1 MEVLHPRCAGLDVHK
16 DSVVACVRIASDSD
30 VKHEVRTFGT
40 TTTSLLE
47 LSDWLSEE
55 GCTHAAMEATGVYWK
70 PVWHILEDALEL
82 VLANA
87 MHIKNVPGRKTD
99 VNDATWIADLLAHG
113 LIRGSFVPDASI
125 QELRALT
132 RTRKQLV
139 REKAGHIQRLQKT
152 LEDAN
157 LKIASVAADIMGASG
172 RAIVGALIAG
182 EIDPDKLTDLT
193 RGRLKASRATIVESL
208 RGRVMANHRFLLKLH
223 FDHIKTIEQAIATV
237 DQEVD
242 ALLEPFRA
250 AARRLTT
257 MPGISDLVAE
267 VVISEIGTDMTRFP
281 TPAHLISWAGLCP
294 RNDESAGKR
303 RSTRLR
309 KGAPWLKTTLVQA
322 AWCATRA
329 KKSYLSAQFFRIK
342 SRRGPRKA
350 IMAVAASMLTAIYFM
365 LRDGVD
371 YRDLGHDYFDRADKT
386 KAVERLVRRLGDL
399 GYEVELK
406 AAA

>member
-16 DSVVACVRIASDSD
+16 DSVVACVRIASDGA
-30 VKHEVRTFGT
+30 VRQEVRTFGT
-40 TTTSLLE
+40 MTTALE
-47 LSDWLSEE
+47 ELAEWLRVE

-70 PVWHILEDALEL
+70 PVWHVLEDTLEL

-113 LIRGSFVPDASI
+113 LIRSSFVPEASI

-132 RTRKQLV
+132 RTRKQFV
-139 REKAGHIQRLQKT
+139 REKAGHVQRLQKT

-172 RAIVGALIAG
+172 RAILEALIAG
-182 EIDPDKLTDLT
+182 ETNPEKLAGLT

-208 RGRVMANHRFLLKLH
+208 RGRVTANHRLLLKLH
-223 FDHIKTIEQAIATV
+223 LDHIKAIDQTLVTV
-237 DQEVD
+237 DKEVD
-242 ALLEPFRA
+242 ALLEPFLA
-250 AARRLTT
+250 AAKRLST

-267 VVISEIGTDMTRFP
+267 VVISEIGVDMSRFP
-281 TPAHLISWAGLCP
+281 TPGHLISWAGLCP

-342 SRRGPRKA
+342 GRRGPRKA

-371 YRDLGHDYFDRADKT
+371 YRDLGHDYFDRADKS
-386 KAVERLVRRLGDL
+386 KAADRLVRRLAAL
-399 GYEVELK
+399 GYKVELT